1 MAHYGSESRWVSHS
15 GRSSHEDHHGKNVG
29 GLERAVS
36 GLVGAALATWGLR
49 RRDTMGTVGIAAG
62 TALLLRGATGFSLAK
77 EAVTPSPLEREIAE
91 RHGWSSAAVT
101 SHSIVIDKPR
111 EEIYQLWRNFQNLPR
126 FMDHIERVDI
136 IDDRRSHW
144 VVQGPGGK
152 SVEWV
157 STVTEDRPNEYIAWE
172 ADRNAEIRNAGWV
185 EFRPANGKG
194 TKVKAVIAYEPP
206 GGQLGRLAAKLFGRE
221 PGMQTRHDLRRL
233 KQLLESGEQ
242 STAAAR
248 QLTL

>member
-1 MAHYGSESRWVSHS
+1 MAQYGSEGRWASR
-15 GRSSHEDHHGKNVG
+15 GGSSLDEGHHGNNVG
-29 GLERAVS
+29 GLDRAVS

-62 TALLLRGATGFSLAK
+62 TALLLRGATGFSLR
-77 EAVTPSPLEREIAE
+77 EAVTPNPLEREIAE

-101 SHSIVIDKPR
+101 SHSIVIDRPR

-126 FMDHIERVDI
+126 FMDHIERI
-136 IDDRRSHW
+136 ETIDDRRSRW
-144 VVQGPGGK
+144 VVQGPVGK
-152 SVEWV
+152 SIEWV

-172 ADRNAEIRNAGWV
+172 AERNAEIRNAGWV
-185 EFRPANGKG
+185 EFLPAVNGQG

-221 PGMQTRHDLRRL
+221 PGIQARHDLRRL
-233 KQLLESGEQ
+233 KQLLESG
-242 STAAAR
+242 
-248 QLTL
+248 